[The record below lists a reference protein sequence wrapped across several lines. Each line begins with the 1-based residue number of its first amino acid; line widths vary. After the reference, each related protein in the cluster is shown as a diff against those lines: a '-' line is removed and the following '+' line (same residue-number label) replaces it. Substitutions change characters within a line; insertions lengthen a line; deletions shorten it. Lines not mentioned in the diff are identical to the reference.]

1 MTQEQLQKWFESC
14 LKYYL
19 DNIQEPKVEDKIKTK
34 YEYRRDKI
42 LQDILKLKKYQ

>member
-34 YEYRRDKI
+34 YEFIFFYFLNGI
-42 LQDILKLKKYQ
+42 GQ